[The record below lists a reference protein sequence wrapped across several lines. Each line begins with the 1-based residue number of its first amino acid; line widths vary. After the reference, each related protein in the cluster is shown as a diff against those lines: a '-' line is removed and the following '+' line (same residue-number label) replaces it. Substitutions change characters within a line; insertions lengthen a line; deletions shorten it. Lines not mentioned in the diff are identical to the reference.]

1 MQGASQVNHCHP
13 FIKEKF
19 FGFFMLLGKELDHGA
34 VLGIQVQH
42 WEPASHGALIP
53 RTAQFSSFTLQRT
66 VSSFKL

>member
-1 MQGASQVNHCHP
+1 MQGAFQVNHCHP
-13 FIKEKF
+13 FVKAKF
-19 FGFFMLLGKELDHGA
+19 FGFFMLGRNLNGA

-42 WEPASHGALIP
+42 WDPASHGALIL

>member
-1 MQGASQVNHCHP
+1 
-13 FIKEKF
+13 
-19 FGFFMLLGKELDHGA
+19 MLLGKELDHGA